1 MSIEKIVDEIE
12 KHVIDIS
19 LKLNHEFGSELE
31 NKLSSNQQLMLFL
44 VGRKDIKHVKDL
56 AYFMNVSASAISQM
70 AAKLEQMDLIIREV
84 DKNNRRNTVL
94 TLGPE
99 GKSLLN
105 QMEENRSAI
114 TNKYLSQLTET
125 DLLNIR
131 DVLNKLN
138 HIIGKTQKGETP

>member
-12 KHVIDIS
+12 KHVVDIS

-99 GKSLLN
+99 GKLLLN

-114 TNKYLSQLTET
+114 TNKYLSQLTES
-125 DLLNIR
+125 DLLSIR

-138 HIIGKTQKGETP
+138 HIIGKTQKGEAP